1 MHDHSMSRL
10 ALVPALTLA
19 ACWVVAVSAPRDL
32 HAQAGLRERTI
43 FVSALNSRGEVV
55 EGLGTEDFVV
65 TEDGRRREVL
75 RVSSA
80 LEAIDIAVLVDNS
93 ASSMKA
99 IPSIRDGLRDFATQ
113 MAVGNQIALV
123 ALADRPTIF
132 VDYTSNPE
140 RFGQGIGR
148 LFPMSGSGMTLLDAI
163 IEVSAG
169 LRRREAPRA
178 VIIPIITNGAEF
190 TNRYAR
196 DVVAAVRQAGASL
209 HAIVIGN
216 LTLGSTEERERAFT
230 LDQGT
235 RTTGGQHVTLFAESA
250 VEQALLKLAREL
262 TGQYKVVYGRPESLI
277 PPEKVEVAS
286 ARTGVTMRG
295 TPARGQT
302 GA

>member
-1 MHDHSMSRL
+1 MHGHSMTRL

-19 ACWVVAVSAPRDL
+19 ACWVVAVTAPRDL
-32 HAQAGLRERTI
+32 HAQAGLRERTM

-55 EGLGTEDFVV
+55 EGLGTSDFVV

-80 LEAIDIAVLVDNS
+80 LEPIDIAVLVDNS
-93 ASSMKA
+93 AASMKA

-113 MAVGNQIALV
+113 MAVGNQIALI

-132 VDYTSNPE
+132 VDYTSSPE

-230 LDQGT
+230 LDQGS
-235 RTTGGQHVTLFAESA
+235 RTTGGQHVTLFAETA

-286 ARTGVTMRG
+286 ARTGVSMRG

>member
-1 MHDHSMSRL
+1 MVRMNSIPRL
-10 ALVPALTLA
+10 ALIPALVSV
-19 ACWVVAVSAPRDL
+19 CWILTGGTSRQL
-32 HAQAGLRERTI
+32 EAQAGVREGTM
-43 FVSALNSRGEVV
+43 FVSAVNSRGDTV
-55 EGLGTEDFVV
+55 EGLGVSDFVV

-75 RVSSA
+75 RVSPA
-80 LEAIDIAVLVDNS
+80 LEPIDIALLVDNS
-93 ASSMKA
+93 AASMRA
-99 IPSIRDGLRDFATQ
+99 IPSIRDGVRRFVAQ
-113 MAVGNQIALV
+113 MAVGNQIAII

-132 VDYTSNPE
+132 VDYTSSPE
-140 RFGQGIGR
+140 RLEQGIGR
-148 LFPMSGSGMTLLDAI
+148 LFSMGGSGMTLLDAI
-163 IEVSAG
+163 VEVSSG

-178 VIIPIITNGAEF
+178 TVVPIITNGAEF

-196 DVVAAVRQAGASL
+196 DVVAALRQAGASL

-216 LTLGSTEERERAFT
+216 LALATTEERERAFT
-230 LDQGT
+230 LDQGS
-235 RTTGGQHVTLFAESA
+235 RATGGQHVTLFVETA

-277 PPEKVEVAS
+277 PPDKVEVAS